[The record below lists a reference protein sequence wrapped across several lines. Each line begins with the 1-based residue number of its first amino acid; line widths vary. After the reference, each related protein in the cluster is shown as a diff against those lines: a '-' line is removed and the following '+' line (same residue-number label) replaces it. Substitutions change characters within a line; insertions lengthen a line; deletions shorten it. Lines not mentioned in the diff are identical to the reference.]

1 MTPEFNKTQ
10 GPAEGTQRIK
20 PAEAAEPPETIDPE
34 PKETIFGSLR
44 QAYLRA
50 KDGRTRQAQAHANPQ
65 QTADRTKG
73 LLVLAAAVVIM
84 LFVFLA
90 MFSSSSGTKDRA
102 ASRSKPSLGRPE
114 TATAGANENRGSVT
128 PLLNADTS
136 GQDGKSDQVSADD
149 VRATGRL
156 RVRPQPKSADTLAS
170 VPPMDPGLEEYREA
184 KYPVSTPP
192 TPAAPPPV
200 VQPVAPA
207 THNEGDTLK
216 KSSLVFVRN
225 VSSGPT
231 AAVGQATLA
240 SSPALLERQQT
251 MLLPNGARLVARLQ
265 SAVSTAIKTPVVASI
280 EYNYER
286 NGEIIV
292 PAGTKAFGDLQ
303 QANRN
308 GNVGIR
314 FHTLQLPDGTAQ
326 KIDAAAMSLN
336 YGPLRGSVSGSNKAK
351 RVLVRSLTGIGTMA
365 AYLVGGQ
372 GGFGGING
380 QLNNSVLLRERIA
393 SNAGL
398 AGEQE
403 MASLAFNENIVVSVP
418 GNTRFFI
425 VLLEGSGERPPAR
438 TTPAAGRSGI
448 QLASDGASSLPS
460 AQEIRELI
468 ELKAELNRM
477 YREVASTRTTE
488 PAASPQQP

>member
-1 MTPEFNKTQ
+1 MSPEFNKTE
-10 GPAEGTQRIK
+10 GSAERTQAIK
-20 PAEAAEPPETIDPE
+20 PAEAAEPPNAVTPE
-34 PKETIFGSLR
+34 AKGIFGSLR

-50 KDGRTRQAQAHANPQ
+50 KEGRTKQAQAQAKPQ
-65 QTADRTKG
+65 QTVDRSKG

-84 LFVFLA
+84 LFVYLA
-90 MFSSSSGTKDRA
+90 LFSSSSGTKDRS
-102 ASRSKPSLGRPE
+102 ASRSKPSLGRSD
-114 TATAGANENRGSVT
+114 TSATEANENRGSVT

-170 VPPMDPGLEEYREA
+170 VPPMDPALEAYRQA
-184 KYPVSTPP
+184 KYPVAP
-192 TPAAPPPV
+192 TPAAVAAPPI
-200 VQPVAPA
+200 APPA
-207 THNEGDTLK
+207 AAVPHSEGEALK

-225 VSSGPT
+225 VSSGST
-231 AAVGQATLA
+231 ASVAPATLA
-240 SSPALLERQQT
+240 SAPALLERPQT
-251 MLLPNGARLVARLQ
+251 ILLPSGTRLVARLQ
-265 SAVSTAIKTPVVASI
+265 AAVNSAIKTPVVASI

-286 NGEIIV
+286 NGEIII

-314 FHTLQLPDGTAQ
+314 FHTLQLPDGTPQ

-336 YGPLRGSVSGSNKAK
+336 YGPLRGAVSGSNKAK

-372 GGFGGING
+372 GGFGGLNG

-418 GNTRFFI
+418 ANTRFFI

-438 TTPAAGRSGI
+438 TLPAAGRSGT
-448 QLASDGASSLPS
+448 QFASDGASALPS
-460 AQEIRELI
+460 AQEIRELL